1 MYNKGN
7 NRGYLVVKTTFFFKN
22 QPKYWRQNQ
31 MANNRIFYACH
42 NVQIHGPSGTD
53 TVENDSWYTI
63 QGAQSVGMNTSFNL
77 EAVYQLGQ
85 LSLYD
90 NYEETPEVEITV
102 NKVLDGQPTMYQ
114 KSMGQ
119 GNLAELANNRCGIKL
134 NIYPDTDVRTT
145 GQPVACVL
153 CEPSYL
159 STVTYTFPTEGN
171 FTEEC
176 TFVSNDKVWLRKE
189 TNWDWQNDAIVDTV
203 DGSAPQMQSPSGIG
217 IMRRQAFSKE
227 TSIFPT
233 GNDSTV
239 PTQYWESGGIPESMR
254 FNNITVSMNLGREEI
269 RELGRRTPFYRY
281 ISFPVEVT
289 CEIECTA
296 NTGDMVGTS
305 EGADGCNTPKLLSE
319 KEIVLDFCDGMK
331 IDLGS
336 KNKLQSVNYTGG
348 DTGGGNV
355 LITYSYSNFNDFTY
369 EGPDRGKLEINA
381 DAGKFED
388 SGVGNTDTATDGDQL
403 DDALTPGS

>member
-7 NRGYLVVKTTFFFKN
+7 NRGYFVVKALHSFF
-22 QPKYWRQNQ
+22 QPKSKYWRQIL

-42 NVQIHGPSGTD
+42 NVQICGPSGT
-53 TVENDSWYTI
+53 TTAENETWYTI

-145 GQPVACVL
+145 GVPVASVL
-153 CEPSYL
+153 CQPSYL

-189 TNWDWQNDAIVDTV
+189 TDYDWSSDVD
-203 DGSAPQMQSPSGIG
+203 SAPQYQSPSGIG
-217 IMRRQAFSKE
+217 IMRRQAFSKD

-233 GNDSTV
+233 GNDPLI
-239 PTQYWESGGIPESMR
+239 PTRFAESGGIPESMR

-296 NTGDMVGTS
+296 NTGDMVGTA

-331 IDLGS
+331 IDLGL

-369 EGPDRGKLEINA
+369 EGPDRGKSDINA
-381 DAGKFED
+381 DASNFQS
-388 SGVGNTDTATDGDQL
+388 SGPGNTDTLTDGEAV
-403 DDALTPGS
+403 DDAATPA

>member
-1 MYNKGN
+1 
-7 NRGYLVVKTTFFFKN
+7 
-22 QPKYWRQNQ
+22 

-42 NVQIHGPSGTD
+42 NVQIVGPSGT
-53 TVENDSWYTI
+53 EEAANESWYTI

-102 NKVLDGQPTMYQ
+102 NKVLDGMPTMYQ

-119 GNLAELANNRCGIKL
+119 GDLASLANNRCGIKL

-145 GQPVACVL
+145 GKPVASVL
-153 CEPSYL
+153 CEPAYL
-159 STVTYTFPTEGN
+159 SSVTYTFPSEGN

-176 TFVSNDKVWLRKE
+176 TFVSNDKIWLNKVE
-189 TNWDWQNDAIVDTV
+189 EDEAEYLPFPNNVD
-203 DGSAPQMQSPSGIG
+203 SAPVSQSPSGIG
-217 IMRRQAFSKE
+217 IMRRQAYDKFA
-227 TSIFPT
+227 SILPT
-233 GNDSTV
+233 GDNKDV
-239 PTQYWESGGIPESMR
+239 PTRYQGDGGIPETMR
-254 FNNITVSMNLGREEI
+254 FNNITVSLNLGREEI
-269 RELGRRTPFYRY
+269 RELGLRQPFYRY
-281 ISFPVEVT
+281 VSFPVEVT

-305 EGADGCNTPKLLSE
+305 SGSEGCNTPKLLSE
-319 KEIVLDFCDGMK
+319 KEIHLKFCDGMEL
-331 IDLGS
+331 DLGE

-369 EGPDRGKLEINA
+369 TGPKQGLTETAGDTNVNFNSAKLSASGGDANSKTPVPNGPQADR
-381 DAGKFED
+381 
-388 SGVGNTDTATDGDQL
+388 GVGNTPTDTT
-403 DDALTPGS
+403 TP

>member
-1 MYNKGN
+1 
-7 NRGYLVVKTTFFFKN
+7 
-22 QPKYWRQNQ
+22 

-42 NVQIHGPSGTD
+42 NVQMCGPSGTE
-53 TVENDSWYTI
+53 TVANNTWYTI

-145 GQPVACVL
+145 GTPVASVL
-153 CEPSYL
+153 CQPSYL

-176 TFVSNDKVWLRKE
+176 TFVSNDKVWLRKASDY
-189 TNWDWQNDAIVDTV
+189 DWSAEVD
-203 DGSAPQMQSPSGIG
+203 SAPELQAPSGIG
-217 IMRRQAFSKE
+217 IMRRQAFSKD

-233 GNDSTV
+233 GVD
-239 PTQYWESGGIPESMR
+239 PTSPENFAESGGIPLSMR

-305 EGADGCNTPKLLSE
+305 EGADGCNTPKLLSD

-331 IDLGS
+331 IDLGK

-369 EGPDRGKLEINA
+369 EGPDRGKSEVNA
-381 DAGKFED
+381 DAGNFQA
-388 SGVGNTDTATDGDQL
+388 SAPGNTDTLTDGPQL
-403 DDALTPGS
+403 DDAATPA

>member
-7 NRGYLVVKTTFFFKN
+7 NRGYLVVKTTFFFKTN
-22 QPKYWRQNQ
+22 QPKYWETKS

-42 NVQIHGPSGTD
+42 NVQICGPSGTD
-53 TVENDSWYTI
+53 VAANETWYTI

-119 GNLAELANNRCGIKL
+119 GDLAELANNRCGIKL

-145 GQPVACVL
+145 GVPVASVL
-153 CEPSYL
+153 CQPAYL

-176 TFVSNDKVWLRKE
+176 TFVSNDKVWLRA
-189 TNWDWQNDAIVDTV
+189 NDFAWAPDAVD
-203 DGSAPQMQSPSGIG
+203 SAPQLQSPSGIG
-217 IMRRQAFSKE
+217 IMRRQAFSKD

-233 GNDSTV
+233 GDLATV
-239 PTQYWESGGIPESMR
+239 PERYWESGGIPASMR

-319 KEIVLDFCDGMK
+319 KEIILDFCDGMK
-331 IDLGS
+331 IDLGK

-369 EGPDRGKLEINA
+369 EGPDIGKLNINN
-381 DAGKFED
+381 DAGKLVS
-388 SGVGNTDTATDGDQL
+388 SGPGNTDVATAGPAV
-403 DDALTPGS
+403 DDASTPSGLL

>member
-1 MYNKGN
+1 
-7 NRGYLVVKTTFFFKN
+7 
-22 QPKYWRQNQ
+22 

-42 NVQIHGPSGTD
+42 NVQICGPSGTD
-53 TVENDSWYTI
+53 AADNNFFYTI

-119 GNLAELANNRCGIKL
+119 GDLASVANSRCGIKL
-134 NIYPDTDVRTT
+134 NIYPDTDTRTT
-145 GQPVACVL
+145 GTPIASVL
-153 CEPSYL
+153 CQPAYL
-159 STVTYTFPTEGN
+159 SSVTYTFPTEGN

-176 TFVSNDKVWLRKE
+176 TFVSNDKVWLKKDAAS
-189 TNWDWQNDAIVDTV
+189 NYPPFSNDVK
-203 DGSAPQMQSPSGIG
+203 SAPVAESPSGIG
-217 IMRRQAFSKE
+217 IMRRQAYDKDN
-227 TSIFPT
+227 SILPT
-233 GNDSTV
+233 GLLNTT
-239 PTQYWESGGIPESMR
+239 PERFHGSGGIPHTMR

-269 RELGRRTPFYRY
+269 RELGRRQPFYRY

-305 EGADGCNTPKLLSE
+305 SGAEGCNTPKLLSE
-319 KEIVLDFCDGMK
+319 KEIHLKFCDGMEL
-331 IDLGS
+331 DLGK

-348 DTGGGNV
+348 VTGGGNV

-369 EGPDRGKLEINA
+369 KGPNAGDNNINA
-381 DAGKFED
+381 EAGYFTAGN
-388 SGVGNTDTATDGDQL
+388 SGPITESQGESRPVAPTGYQADNTATPTNND
-403 DDALTPGS
+403 

>member
-1 MYNKGN
+1 MFVP
-7 NRGYLVVKTTFFFKN
+7 LV
-22 QPKYWRQNQ
+22 
-31 MANNRIFYACH
+31 
-42 NVQIHGPSGTD
+42 
-53 TVENDSWYTI
+53 
-63 QGAQSVGMNTSFNL
+63 
-77 EAVYQLGQ
+77 
-85 LSLYD
+85 SL
-90 NYEETPEVEITV
+90 
-102 NKVLDGQPTMYQ
+102 
-114 KSMGQ
+114 
-119 GNLAELANNRCGIKL
+119 
-134 NIYPDTDVRTT
+134 
-145 GQPVACVL
+145 VASVL

-176 TFVSNDKVWLRKE
+176 TFVSNDKVWLKKD
-189 TNWDWQNDAIVDTV
+189 WDWQNDAISTTC
-203 DGSAPQMQSPSGIG
+203 GSAPQMQSPSGIG
-217 IMRRQAFSKE
+217 IMRRQAFSKIPVSSQPE
-227 TSIFPT
+227 TIP
-233 GNDSTV
+233 TV
-239 PTQYWESGGIPESMR
+239 PAQYWESGGIPESMR

-305 EGADGCNTPKLLSE
+305 EGAEGCNTPKLLSK

-331 IDLGS
+331 LDLGT

-369 EGPDRGKLEINA
+369 EGPDRGK
-381 DAGKFED
+381 
-388 SGVGNTDTATDGDQL
+388 
-403 DDALTPGS
+403 

>member
-53 TVENDSWYTI
+53 AVENDSWYTI

-153 CEPSYL
+153 CSL
-159 STVTYTFPTEGN
+159 LTLVLLLIHSQLKVT
-171 FTEEC
+171 
-176 TFVSNDKVWLRKE
+176 SQK
-189 TNWDWQNDAIVDTV
+189 
-203 DGSAPQMQSPSGIG
+203 
-217 IMRRQAFSKE
+217 
-227 TSIFPT
+227 
-233 GNDSTV
+233 
-239 PTQYWESGGIPESMR
+239 
-254 FNNITVSMNLGREEI
+254 
-269 RELGRRTPFYRY
+269 
-281 ISFPVEVT
+281 
-289 CEIECTA
+289 
-296 NTGDMVGTS
+296 
-305 EGADGCNTPKLLSE
+305 
-319 KEIVLDFCDGMK
+319 
-331 IDLGS
+331 
-336 KNKLQSVNYTGG
+336 
-348 DTGGGNV
+348 NV
-355 LITYSYSNFNDFTY
+355 L
-369 EGPDRGKLEINA
+369 L
-381 DAGKFED
+381 
-388 SGVGNTDTATDGDQL
+388 
-403 DDALTPGS
+403 